1 MARVSTFTHTNTNQ
15 PTNQPTAGTCILP
28 VPTERLTRTPYWE
41 ILVEKL
47 ELDAATKAELMAGK
61 NVGSLKVVCGCVV
74 WGSGG

>member
-15 PTNQPTAGTCILP
+15 RTNQPTAGTCILP